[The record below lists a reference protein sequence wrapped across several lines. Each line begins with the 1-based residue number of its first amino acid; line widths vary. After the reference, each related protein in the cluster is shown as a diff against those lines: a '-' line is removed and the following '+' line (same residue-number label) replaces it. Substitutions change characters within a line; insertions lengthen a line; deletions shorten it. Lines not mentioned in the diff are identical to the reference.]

1 MGHFILGQ
9 LAGLA
14 IGWVVGCFTPGV
26 YRTVKGWLGKETKYV
41 EGQVKSGVGSVTK
54 HL

>member
-1 MGHFILGQ
+1 MGHFIGGQ
-9 LAGLA
+9 LVGLV

-26 YRTVKGWLGKETKYV
+26 YRKVKSWFGKEEKII
-41 EGQVKSGVGSVTK
+41 GS